1 MWRLG
6 SRRSCSFLL
15 SRDTLE
21 RKKKKRDGVSAQR
34 SCMQGV
40 RGTKNFGESGLCLCS
55 GKPVCKEL
63 GTLEKVVN
71 LCSGKS
77 VCKELR
83 TLEKVLSL

>member
-6 SRRSCSFLL
+6 SRRLCSFLL

-21 RKKKKRDGVSAQR
+21 RKKKRRDGVSAQR

-40 RGTKNFGESGLCLCS
+40 RGTRTLEKVVCLCS

-71 LCSGKS
+71 SCSGKS

-83 TLEKVLSL
+83 TLEKVLRL